1 MKEYNLR
8 LIEVRRRPAK
18 ARRIFVSL
26 RAICRLMVFCLLAAS
41 VSHAVVKAAV
51 AESTAATDYIDSAE
65 QITFDDDRDFIG
77 REASSPK
84 LHIVL
89 DPGHGGIQSGA
100 ERDSVEEKDLNIK
113 IAHYLKA
120 ELEKYEG
127 VTVTLTRDDD
137 ETVELEERTEIAL
150 DENADVL
157 ISLHNNSTGPCCPY
171 DNGSTVLVAKGNYN
185 TEDETKEQMAEEEQ
199 KLGCNILNE
208 LEAVGL
214 TNQGLLLRDSEA
226 DERYEDGTLADYY
239 AIIRNGVLKNLPS
252 ILIEHAFLDNDSDY
266 DTYLSS
272 DEGLRT
278 LAQADARGIARY
290 YQLISK
296 ETGEILPELDDYQAK
311 LVHVRDGR
319 AENNDITYQTYYV
332 EETVGTD
339 ASGKADAETKTST
352 DASGTVGGADNSV
365 SAKNSVAVDET
376 AKNSTSIENSTEAEG
391 TPEDGRVNDDTFSG
405 ESQTVVSREDD
416 VLEKDRDVGRS
427 TFVITLAVIALI
439 LLGAAGGV
447 LWFVLRKRK

>member
-239 AIIRNGVLKNLPS
+239 AIIRNGVLNNLPS

-332 EETVGTD
+332 EETVGT
-339 ASGKADAETKTST
+339 DAETKTST

>member
-41 VSHAVVKAAV
+41 VSHVVVKAAV
-51 AESTAATDYIDSAE
+51 AEGTAATEYTDSAGR
-65 QITFDDDRDFIG
+65 ITFDDDKDFIE
-77 REASSPK
+77 REASGQK

-239 AIIRNGVLKNLPS
+239 AIIRNGVLNNLPS

-332 EETVGTD
+332 EETVGT
-339 ASGKADAETKTST
+339 DAETKTST

>member
-1 MKEYNLR
+1 MKKYDSR
-8 LIEVRRRPAK
+8 LIKAMGIPARPG
-18 ARRIFVSL
+18 RIFVSL
-26 RAICRLMVFCLLAAS
+26 RTICRLMVFCLLAAS
-41 VSHAVVKAAV
+41 VGHAVVKAAV
-51 AESTAATDYIDSAE
+51 AEGTAATEYIDSAG

-77 REASSPK
+77 CETSGQK

-100 ERDSVEEKDLNIK
+100 ERDSVEEKDLNLK
-113 IAHYLKA
+113 IAHYLKE

-171 DNGSTVLVAKGNYN
+171 GNGSTVLVAKGNYN
-185 TEDETKEQMAEEEQ
+185 THDETKEQMAEEEQ

-226 DERYEDGTLADYY
+226 DERYGDGTLADYY
-239 AIIRNGVLKNLPS
+239 AIIRNGVLNNLPS

-266 DTYLSS
+266 ETYLSS

-278 LAQADARGIARY
+278 LARADARGIARY

-332 EETVGTD
+332 GETVGTD
-339 ASGKADAETKTST
+339 ASGA
-352 DASGTVGGADNSV
+352 VGGADNSV
-365 SAKNSVAVDET
+365 SANNSVAVDET
-376 AKNSTSIENSTEAEG
+376 AKNSTSIEKSTEAEG
-391 TPEDGRVNDDTFSG
+391 APEGGRANDDTFSG
-405 ESQTVVSREDD
+405 ESQTVASREDA
-416 VLEKDRDVGRS
+416 VSEKDRDAGRS
-427 TFVITLAVIALI
+427 TFVITLAVIAVI

-447 LWFVLRKRK
+447 LWFVFRKRK

>member
-100 ERDSVEEKDLNIK
+100 DRDSVEEKDLNIK

-239 AIIRNGVLKNLPS
+239 AIIRNGVLNNLSS

-332 EETVGTD
+332 EETVGT
-339 ASGKADAETKTST
+339 DAETKTST